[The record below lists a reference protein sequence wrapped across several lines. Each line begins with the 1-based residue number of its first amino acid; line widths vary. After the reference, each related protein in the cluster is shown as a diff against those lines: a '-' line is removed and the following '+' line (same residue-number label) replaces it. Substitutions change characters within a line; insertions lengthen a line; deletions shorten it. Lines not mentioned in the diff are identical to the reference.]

1 MSASLDA
8 AKTVSVTL
16 CFALLSMSAQ
26 AGDIVECGHCSSD
39 KYQATVHLFK
49 AIDGK
54 PYIDVCSQIVARG
67 WTPAPSS
74 ETAGWRMQGDYTT
87 PVPFNGQEQPFAD
100 RNFSELE
107 DCAEDRD
114 APCLFMFQDKH
125 NDRLQI
131 ATSGEESPWSHAVV
145 VPKASLAC
153 PPGKIPP

>member
-1 MSASLDA
+1 MSASLKA
-8 AKTVSVTL
+8 VRIPSFTL
-16 CFALLSMSAQ
+16 CVALLSMSAH
-26 AGDIVECGHCSSD
+26 AADIVEFGHCSSE
-39 KYQATVHLFK
+39 KYTSTVHLFK

-54 PYIDVCSQIVARG
+54 PYIDVRSQIVARG

-74 ETAGWRMQGDYTT
+74 ETSGWRIEEDDTT

-114 APCLFMFQDKH
+114 APCLFLFQDKQ

-145 VPKASLAC
+145 VPKATLAC